1 MIPIEKYKAAVEFL
15 RKVYQGQRAGW
26 STPPELDIRMRYDGS
41 AALESYEEANNA
53 AQVRYAS
60 SLRKAND
67 LDYLN
72 DAIEWEIQAAKER
85 LEETERDI
93 WAHYV
98 ECIIE
103 DFDVLTQAEQFDY
116 MMICHP
122 RDILSGL

>member
-15 RKVYQGQRAGW
+15 RNVYQGKRDGW
-26 STPPELDIRMRYDGS
+26 GTLPELDIRMRYGGS
-41 AALESYEEANNA
+41 AALESYEHASSE
-53 AQVRYAS
+53 AQVRYATC
-60 SLRKAND
+60 LRRAHD

-72 DAIEWEIQAAKER
+72 DVIEREIQEAKE
-85 LEETERDI
+85 LLDETLRDV

-103 DFDVLTQAEQFDY
+103 DFDVLTQAQQFDY